1 LLSPLRDLAAP
12 APTFLDQ
19 LGGWPVVL
27 LWLWLA
33 GAAVMIIG
41 GYLTYRWQRREV
53 LRGAV
58 QLARLGGIRLVRSS
72 AVTGP
77 VAFGLFDRV
86 IALPD
91 DFEDRY
97 DPRERRFA
105 FAHELAHHRSG
116 DLVVNHFAFVLLSLQ
131 WFNPL
136 AWLAHC
142 AFRFDQEAACDAR
155 VLDQMNACDR
165 AAYAHA
171 IAKAASGRALLF
183 AGALDRP
190 RTLHRRLRSMLTS
203 ASSSRRTTGKAL
215 IAVAALAAL
224 PTTASWATDYVDVP
238 QPVKPAVSPAPAAG
252 VLPVAASAAVV
263 QAAPAELPM
272 PDLHGVKLGK
282 DDVSFFDDDTIYMDG
297 KRRRLEQLSPAERAK
312 LRSTLAKA
320 KADLA
325 HERAELP
332 QQLADIKEQT
342 DKIRSGE
349 MRRELVEAR
358 QEMRKALAELD
369 SQAAALRASGQ
380 DPAKLRA
387 ELQKDLREAEAT
399 DIDGEIARALTEAN
413 PQKIQAEL
421 QSAEQQLVRIRARLD
436 QLDRR

>member
-1 LLSPLRDLAAP
+1 
-12 APTFLDQ
+12 
-19 LGGWPVVL
+19 
-27 LWLWLA
+27 
-33 GAAVMIIG
+33 
-41 GYLTYRWQRREV
+41 
-53 LRGAV
+53 
-58 QLARLGGIRLVRSS
+58 
-72 AVTGP
+72 
-77 VAFGLFDRV
+77 
-86 IALPD
+86 
-91 DFEDRY
+91 
-97 DPRERRFA
+97 
-105 FAHELAHHRSG
+105 
-116 DLVVNHFAFVLLSLQ
+116 
-131 WFNPL
+131 
-136 AWLAHC
+136 
-142 AFRFDQEAACDAR
+142 
-155 VLDQMNACDR
+155 
-165 AAYAHA
+165 
-171 IAKAASGRALLF
+171 
-183 AGALDRP
+183 
-190 RTLHRRLRSMLTS
+190 MLTS
-203 ASSSRRTTGKAL
+203 PSSSRRTTGKAL

-238 QPVKPAVSPAPAAG
+238 QPVKPAASPAPAAG
-252 VLPVAASAAVV
+252 VLPVAAASAGAAPAVH
-263 QAAPAELPM
+263 AAPAELPM

-399 DIDGEIARALTEAN
+399 DIDGEIARALAEAN